1 MAMYGEQMEAQP
13 PMGLK
18 CGSGDGGVRSYQ
30 VPSKVQGEAEN
41 ACEEGGHASS
51 SGVE

>member
-1 MAMYGEQMEAQP
+1 MHKEHMKAQP

-18 CGSGDGGVRSYQ
+18 GGSGDGGVRSYQ
-30 VPSKVQGEAEN
+30 VPSKEQGEAEN